1 MSEWPY
7 IIAAYGVS
15 WFVLVGFAFY
25 LMTRDRGARRRARGE
40 SRP

>member
-15 WFVLVGFAFY
+15 WFVLVSFAFY
-25 LMTRDRGARRRARGE
+25 LMARDRRARRAARGE
-40 SRP
+40 SWP